1 MLKQMT
7 IPKPFFLLIIIIAS
21 CSGSTNDQSY
31 SQADITKINLKELN
45 DQPIDLTQYQGKTVF
60 VNFWAT
66 WCKPCIQEMPTIENA
81 QNNLKNENVIF
92 LFASNEDTD
101 QIETFKKRHAYN
113 FHYVILENM
122 EELRI
127 QSLPTTFIFNSEGK
141 LKFSE
146 TGYRKWDDP
155 DNIELITRIIN
166 DHEK

>member
-1 MLKQMT
+1 MRQKL
-7 IPKPFFLLIIIIAS
+7 PYLFLLVLLA
-21 CSGSTNDQSY
+21 CSGGKET
-31 SQADITKINLKELN
+31 DIAKIKLKELN
-45 DQPIDLTQYQGKTVF
+45 DQPIDFAQYEGKTVF

-81 QNNLKNENVIF
+81 QNDLKNENVIF
-92 LFASNEDTD
+92 LFASNEDLD
-101 QIETFKKRHAYN
+101 QIVAFKKRRAYN
-113 FHYVILENM
+113 FHYVLLENM

-155 DNIELITRIIN
+155 DNIELITKIIN